1 MKRPPRR
8 GEIYWVTLDP
18 ALGSEIRKTRPAL
31 VISNDSCNAHG
42 ARVVVLPI
50 TSNVTS
56 LYPGEALIHVRGR
69 PARVLGD
76 QIRSID
82 KARLRARI
90 GSLNQTELRE
100 AEAAVL
106 ITLGFSSP

>member
-1 MKRPPRR
+1 MRSMP
-8 GEIYWVTLDP
+8 
-18 ALGSEIRKTRPAL
+18 
-31 VISNDSCNAHG
+31 
-42 ARVVVLPI
+42 VVVLPI

-90 GSLNQTELRE
+90 GSLNQTDLRE

-106 ITLGFSSP
+106 ITLGFSPP

>member
-8 GEIYWVTLDP
+8 GDIYWVTLDP
-18 ALGSEIRKTRPAL
+18 ALGSEIRKRHPAL
-31 VISNDSCNAHG
+31 VISNDSCNAHS

-56 LYPGEALIHVRGR
+56 LYPGEALIRVRGR

-82 KARLRARI
+82 KTRLRARI
-90 GSLNQTELRE
+90 GSLHQTDLRQP
-100 AEAAVL
+100 EAAVL

>member
-1 MKRPPRR
+1 MAPGTGGGLDRHRDRGLAAVKRPPRR
-8 GEIYWVTLDP
+8 GDLYWVTLDP

-50 TSNVTS
+50 TSNVSS
-56 LYPGEALIHVRGR
+56 LYPGEARIRVRGR
-69 PARVLGD
+69 PARALGD

-82 KARLRARI
+82 K
-90 GSLNQTELRE
+90 
-100 AEAAVL
+100 
-106 ITLGFSSP
+106 

>member
-1 MKRPPRR
+1 
-8 GEIYWVTLDP
+8 
-18 ALGSEIRKTRPAL
+18 
-31 VISNDSCNAHG
+31 
-42 ARVVVLPI
+42 
-50 TSNVTS
+50 
-56 LYPGEALIHVRGR
+56 VRGR

-90 GSLNQTELRE
+90 GSLNQTELRD

-106 ITLGFSSP
+106 ITLGFSPP

>member
-18 ALGSEIRKTRPAL
+18 ALGTEIRKTRPAL

-56 LYPGEALIHVRGR
+56 LYPGEALIRVRGR

-82 KARLRARI
+82 KTRLRARI
-90 GSLNQTELRE
+90 GSLNPMELRE

-106 ITLGFSSP
+106 ITLGFPSA

>member
-1 MKRPPRR
+1 
-8 GEIYWVTLDP
+8 
-18 ALGSEIRKTRPAL
+18 
-31 VISNDSCNAHG
+31 
-42 ARVVVLPI
+42 VVLPI
-50 TSNVTS
+50 TGNVTS
-56 LYPGEALIHVRGR
+56 LYPDEAIVRVRGR

-90 GSLNQTELRE
+90 GSLSGAELRE

-106 ITLGFSSP
+106 ITLGFPPP

>member
-1 MKRPPRR
+1 MKRLPRR
-8 GEIYWVTLDP
+8 GDIYWVALDP
-18 ALGSEIRKTRPAL
+18 TLASEIRKTRPAV

-50 TSNVTS
+50 TGNVTS
-56 LYPGEALIHVRGR
+56 LYPGEARIHVRGR

-90 GSLNQTELRE
+90 GSVNAAEFHE
-100 AEAAVL
+100 VEAAVL
-106 ITLGFSSP
+106 VTLGFSPP